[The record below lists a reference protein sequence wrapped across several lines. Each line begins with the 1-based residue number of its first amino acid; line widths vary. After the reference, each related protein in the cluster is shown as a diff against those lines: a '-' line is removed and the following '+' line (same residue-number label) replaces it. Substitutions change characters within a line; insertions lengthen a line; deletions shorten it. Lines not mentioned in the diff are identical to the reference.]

1 MQAVFSLSLIT
12 FYPLHNNILLGAG
25 NPLNRQKVRKAMT
38 PTQEKD
44 LQDLFMKYGNPST
57 ESDVRMSIYMIHP
70 DALNELDKV
79 LYYDNKAVD
88 AIKEFERKI
97 EQLKAYRIALAERY
111 NYLATAPTQPVVRLK
126 RERRH

>member
-1 MQAVFSLSLIT
+1 
-12 FYPLHNNILLGAG
+12 
-25 NPLNRQKVRKAMT
+25 MT

-57 ESDVRMSIYMIHP
+57 ESDVRMSIYMTHP

-79 LYYDNKAVD
+79 LYYDSKAVD

-97 EQLKAYRIALAERY
+97 E
-111 NYLATAPTQPVVRLK
+111 
-126 RERRH
+126 

>member
-1 MQAVFSLSLIT
+1 
-12 FYPLHNNILLGAG
+12 
-25 NPLNRQKVRKAMT
+25 MT

-44 LQDLFMKYGNPST
+44 LQNLFMKYGNPST

-79 LYYDNKAVD
+79 LYYDSKAVD

-111 NYLATAPTQPVVRLK
+111 N
-126 RERRH
+126 

>member
-1 MQAVFSLSLIT
+1 
-12 FYPLHNNILLGAG
+12 
-25 NPLNRQKVRKAMT
+25 MT

-79 LYYDNKAVD
+79 LYYDNK
-88 AIKEFERKI
+88 ELM
-97 EQLKAYRIALAERY
+97 Q
-111 NYLATAPTQPVVRLK
+111 
-126 RERRH
+126 

>member
-1 MQAVFSLSLIT
+1 
-12 FYPLHNNILLGAG
+12 
-25 NPLNRQKVRKAMT
+25 MT

-88 AIKEFERKI
+88 AIK
-97 EQLKAYRIALAERY
+97 ASTAL
-111 NYLATAPTQPVVRLK
+111 LS
-126 RERRH
+126 